1 MSEEK
6 LRTVLDTYMPL
17 KIEAASNELSRLM
30 KEAKAKE
37 NVCEEECKVL
47 YQTALSQYIIQRYK
61 DQEKVDEDFIQFL
74 SDEYDIHVAEFPEN
88 LREILRDEVFPLL
101 KNFID
106 EDIKKEEVDVE
117 KLAEIA
123 LEKMEGIDEGLSA
136 IKRKFEATQRL

>member
-6 LRTVLDTYMPL
+6 LRTALDTYMPL
-17 KIEAASNELSRLM
+17 KIEAASNNLSRLM

-61 DQEKVDEDFIQFL
+61 NQEQVDEDFKKYL
-74 SDEYDIHVAEFPEN
+74 ADEYDIHVDDFPNTLE
-88 LREILRDEVFPLL
+88 ETLRDEVFPLL

-106 EDIKKEEVDVE
+106 KDIKKEEVDVE